1 MKIKIYSTLFFLL
14 LICVSCERLFME
26 EPELSAKA
34 IFDEAWT
41 FADREYSF
49 FEFKEIDW
57 QEQYEQYLPRVD
69 SVSTSEELFE
79 VIADMLYELR
89 DGHVNLRAGFD
100 RSRNWRWFL
109 DHPVNYDYDLLE
121 RSYFKEEEQF
131 VGPFIVY
138 DFEDVGYLHYRSFSF
153 DFSNA
158 SLTYIINRFKD
169 HKGII
174 IDIRDNGGGSS
185 GNVGKI
191 ANRFTD
197 DRVLAGRERF
207 RNGIGHDDFSDW
219 EAAYIEAYEPEE
231 TQDSVLYRFTKPV
244 VLLTNRSCYSAA
256 SFFTQYM
263 RELPNV
269 TTMGDWT
276 GGGGGGPSFTELAN
290 GWILRV
296 SNTQFESPEGFIIED
311 GIPPDVRID
320 LEKTDQD
327 QGKDTILEAA
337 LALLRK

>member
-1 MKIKIYSTLFFLL
+1 
-14 LICVSCERLFME
+14 ME